1 MKSQSLYYMIPA
13 LIIGTALGSLIGNFE
28 PGVTLWQ
35 NLWQYLKTMLLLL
48 PPVFVLIGLF
58 EVWVKQ
64 ETIEKHFG
72 ESHGISAW
80 FWLILLSA
88 TTVGGLYVSLP
99 LGYTLYK
106 KGTRLRLI
114 FGFLGFSTVCRI
126 PMTFFEASFLGLKF
140 TLIRYIVA
148 LPLIIISSIILE
160 RLLKNPTTP
169 NNANRP

>member
-1 MKSQSLYYMIPA
+1 MKKKSLYYFIPA
-13 LIIGTALGSLIGNFE
+13 LVLGAALGSVVGKYDHGIA
-28 PGVTLWQ
+28 LWT

-80 FWLILLSA
+80 FWLIILSS
-88 TTVGGLYVSLP
+88 TTIGGLYVSLP
-99 LGYTLYK
+99 LAYSLYK
-106 KGTRLRLI
+106 KGTRLRLVY
-114 FGFLGFSTVCRI
+114 GFLGFSTICRI

-140 TLIRYIVA
+140 TLIRYAVS
-148 LPLIIISSIILE
+148 LPLVILSAMILE
-160 RLLKNPTTP
+160 KSAKNKQ
-169 NNANRP
+169 A